1 MTKQSIRWHVLIA
14 VAPVTA
20 SLRADSR
27 CQGKCPGGRNL
38 HLCLGGV
45 EASTYARL
53 EPVATV

>member
-1 MTKQSIRWHVLIA
+1 MARLIA
-14 VAPVTA
+14 LGAVTA

-27 CQGKCPGGRNL
+27 CQRKCPGGRNL

-45 EASTYARL
+45 EASTYARS